1 MVAYLIG
8 VDKQFFAP
16 PGEQRFDVTIFEK
29 AEKNKNAR
37 IIRNLC
43 GIRTGF
49 EKNYP
54 AIRHTFKY
62 EIKNIGTLPELIPA
76 DAVNAL
82 SQDGVNIYK
91 SRPDADEYI
100 IMINRELSNRINTV
114 QSLFPEWIN
123 WKYIR
128 DLFLMPNGM
137 KPEGVKQAG
146 YEYNKN
152 RNKYPFH
159 CYINRRVGR
168 KRRQHGSDCHRLQR
182 HTDLGAGR

>member
-1 MVAYLIG
+1 
-8 VDKQFFAP
+8 
-16 PGEQRFDVTIFEK
+16 
-29 AEKNKNAR
+29 
-37 IIRNLC
+37 
-43 GIRTGF
+43 
-49 EKNYP
+49 
-54 AIRHTFKY
+54 
-62 EIKNIGTLPELIPA
+62 
-76 DAVNAL
+76 
-82 SQDGVNIYK
+82 
-91 SRPDADEYI
+91 
-100 IMINRELSNRINTV
+100 MINRELSNRINTV